1 MGKLKK
7 EVVDEIRRLGME
19 GYTTAEIADS
29 VSVHRDTVR
38 KYRDGAGSS
47 AVLKDHGELALSDG
61 FMRRLFDLQGL
72 LGSSSIGDALETAY
86 RDEVTAMK
94 FKTTSWEEYTLGE
107 EGFTF
112 EAMIMKLL
120 GYIAELESD
129 QRIHEEGYVEDHAT
143 IADLKEVAQA
153 KYAEGHEAG
162 YSEAMQK
169 YAIRYRCAYCGDTC
183 LMMPNGNDYKYVVE
197 VLAEAGWGHSSCVRQ
212 VEYERGAGSRALRAE
227 LMR

>member
-7 EVVDEIRRLGME
+7 EVIDEIRRLGKE

-29 VSVHRDTVR
+29 LNVHRDTVH
-38 KYRDGAGSS
+38 KYRDEAGSS
-47 AVLKDHGELALSDG
+47 TVLKDHGELALPDG

-94 FKTTSWEEYTLGE
+94 FKTTSWEEYTMGDE
-107 EGFTF
+107 EFTF

-120 GYIAELESD
+120 DYIEELESE

-143 IADLKEVAQA
+143 IANLKEVAQA
-153 KYAEGHEAG
+153 KYAEGYEAG
-162 YSEAMQK
+162 YSEAMRK

-183 LMMPNGNDYKYVVE
+183 LMMPNGDDYKFVVE

-212 VEYERGAGSRALRAE
+212 VEYARGSGSRALRAE